1 MSAGCR
7 NRFGKITVGIMISI
21 RAATQ
26 HDAVAIAHVHVQS
39 WRTTYA
45 GIVPEKYLAT
55 LNEAERVLLWR
66 DQITRDTPVYIADL
80 DGEIVGFISGGVIR
94 EPVQTYDA
102 ELYAIYLL
110 EQAQRQGIG
119 TALLKELAKSLL
131 GKGFIGMIVWVLEK
145 NSSRHFYARSNAQVV
160 TTKDIQIGGVMLS
173 EVSYGWPDLQVIVSP
188 K

>member
-1 MSAGCR
+1 M
-7 NRFGKITVGIMISI
+7 MISI

-26 HDAVAIAHVHVQS
+26 HDAIAISHVHVQS

-45 GIVPEKYLAT
+45 GIVPEEYLAT
-55 LNEAERVLLWR
+55 LDEAERALQWR
-66 DQITRDTPVYIADL
+66 DWLTRDTRVYIADL
-80 DGEIVGFISGGVIR
+80 DGEIVGFISGGAIR

-119 TALLKELAKSLL
+119 TALLKELAKWLL
-131 GKGFIGMIVWVLEK
+131 GKGFTSMIVWVLEK
-145 NSSRHFYARSNAQVV
+145 NPSRHFYLRSSAQVV
-160 TTKDIQIGGVMLS
+160 TTKEIQMGGVMLS
-173 EVSYGWPDLQVIVSP
+173 EVSYGWPHLQAIVSP